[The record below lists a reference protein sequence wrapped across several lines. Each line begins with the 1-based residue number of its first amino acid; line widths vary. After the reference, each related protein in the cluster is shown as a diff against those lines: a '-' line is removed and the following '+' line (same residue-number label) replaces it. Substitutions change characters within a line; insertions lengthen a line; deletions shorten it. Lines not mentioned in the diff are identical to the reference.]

1 MICNFCIEHKS
12 NKMSTDKK
20 VQPGSAGE
28 MDADITPS
36 ERSLL
41 DESIEDSMLPD
52 AELLKKSSLDQVDE
66 DGDLLNVA
74 STGETGEDL
83 DIPGAELDDEDEML
97 GEEDEEN
104 NSYSDADTE

>member
-1 MICNFCIEHKS
+1 MS
-12 NKMSTDKK
+12 NEKK
-20 VQPGSAGE
+20 TTEGE
-28 MDADITPS
+28 MDANITPS

-52 AELLKKSSLDQVDE
+52 AGVLQKSTLDQTDE

-83 DIPGAELDDEDEML
+83 DIPGAELDDDDESL
-97 GEEDEEN
+97 GSEDEEN
-104 NSYSDADTE
+104 NGYSEADTE

>member
-1 MICNFCIEHKS
+1 
-12 NKMSTDKK
+12 MSTEKK
-20 VQPGSAGE
+20 ATPGE
-28 MDADITPS
+28 MDADITPA

-52 AELLKKSSLDQVDE
+52 AELLKRSSLDQTDE

-83 DIPGAELDDEDEML
+83 DIPGAELDDDNESL
-97 GEEDEEN
+97 GSEDEEN
-104 NSYSDADTE
+104 NGYSEADTE

>member
-1 MICNFCIEHKS
+1 
-12 NKMSTDKK
+12 MSTDKK
-20 VQPGSAGE
+20 VQPGKPEE

-52 AELLKKSSLDQVDE
+52 AELLKRSSLDQTDE
-66 DGDLLNVA
+66 EGDILNVA

-83 DIPGAELDDEDEML
+83 DIPGADLDDENEML

>member
-1 MICNFCIEHKS
+1 
-12 NKMSTDKK
+12 MSTDKK
-20 VQPGSAGE
+20 TRQEE
-28 MDADITPS
+28 MDADITSS

-41 DESIEDSMLPD
+41 DDSIEDSKLPD
-52 AELLKKSSLDQVDE
+52 ADLLKRSSLDQTDE

-83 DIPGAELDDEDEML
+83 DIPGAELDDENELL

-104 NSYSDADTE
+104 NGYSDADTE